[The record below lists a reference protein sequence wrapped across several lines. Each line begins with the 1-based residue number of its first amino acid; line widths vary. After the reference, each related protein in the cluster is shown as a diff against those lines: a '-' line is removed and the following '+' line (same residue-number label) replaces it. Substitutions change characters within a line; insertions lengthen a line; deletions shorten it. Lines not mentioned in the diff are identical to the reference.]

1 MLLIAR
7 RRMIGSDGDG
17 GGALGEGRG
26 RQATPR
32 GGRLVGIHPQR
43 VLRGKWRKAREEGVL
58 MVQIDLLR
66 VFEMY
71 FESKIFAIKY
81 FSI

>member
-26 RQATPR
+26 GRR
-32 GGRLVGIHPQR
+32 GQKGREGGTGGGKPEGSSLRWDTVER
-43 VLRGKWRKAREEGVL
+43 VL
-58 MVQIDLLR
+58 DD
-66 VFEMY
+66 
-71 FESKIFAIKY
+71 
-81 FSI
+81 